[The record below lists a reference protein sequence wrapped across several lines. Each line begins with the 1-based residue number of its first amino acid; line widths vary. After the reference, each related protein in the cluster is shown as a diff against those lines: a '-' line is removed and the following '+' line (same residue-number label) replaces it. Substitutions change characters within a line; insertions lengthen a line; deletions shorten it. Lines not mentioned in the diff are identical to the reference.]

1 LILKKS
7 NQITKNLQAKAPIT
21 GLFIFLSDFCNSSR
35 KYVNAKDIPKEV
47 KEMAKTASTE
57 SLQKAMEQKQQVA
70 PTNTGVDP
78 YRKAQSYLKAMLP
91 AITEAL
97 PKSKGMDAERLTRMT
112 LTTLKTNP
120 KLLECSIESLLACTL
135 QSAQLGLE
143 PNLLGS
149 CYFVP
154 YKGQVSFQIGYK
166 GLIDLVTRKGEV
178 INIVAQEVR
187 QGDEFTYEYGRNETL
202 RHIPAANAKRGEIE
216 YFYAYANMKNGGFA
230 FQVMHIS
237 DIEKIRDNY
246 SMSYKFDKAGSIWGK
261 HFSEMALKTV
271 IKRLIKYLPIS
282 VETQSLVAQDETVR
296 KDITAEAI
304 FVSPEPEEVEVID
317 AS

>member
-1 LILKKS
+1 M
-7 NQITKNLQAKAPIT
+7 T
-21 GLFIFLSDFCNSSR
+21 
-35 KYVNAKDIPKEV
+35 
-47 KEMAKTASTE
+47 KTAST
-57 SLQKAMEQKQQVA
+57 SGLTKAMEQKQT
-70 PTNTGVDP
+70 PTTNVGVDP

-97 PKSKGMDAERLTRMT
+97 PKSKGMDAERLTRLT

-120 KLLECSIESLLACTL
+120 KLLECSIESLLACVL

-187 QGDEFTYEYGRNETL
+187 EGDTFAYEYGRNETL
-202 RHIPAANAKRGEIE
+202 KHIPAPSSLRGPIE
-216 YFYAYANMKNGGFA
+216 YYYAYANMKNGGFA

-237 DIEKIRDNY
+237 EIEKIRDTY
-246 SMSYKFDKAGSIWGK
+246 SMGHRFDSKNSIWVK
-261 HFSEMALKTV
+261 HFTEMALKTV

-282 VETQSLVAQDETVR
+282 VETQSAVANDETIR
-296 KDITAEAI
+296 KDITSDVIISESDYEI
-304 FVSPEPEEVEVID
+304 ID
-317 AS
+317 AKEGETNEAS